1 LSSDPATS
9 NTLPWA
15 QSSLGQVV
23 LEATAAHIQGED
35 PSMATTSKTSVPRQL
50 KSGSHRRPQEGAD
63 DVLNSKASGKLTYS
77 SENSAKAD
85 ENARKLADDLKE
97 LHNRIIQMEKELD
110 GKRALELEL
119 QQLRKRLTVLKQVE
133 ASIKK
138 LREMDIKLEEV
149 EELFSYYLIRVNKS
163 NNDLKDARKEQ
174 I

>member
-1 LSSDPATS
+1 
-9 NTLPWA
+9 
-15 QSSLGQVV
+15 
-23 LEATAAHIQGED
+23 
-35 PSMATTSKTSVPRQL
+35 
-50 KSGSHRRPQEGAD
+50 
-63 DVLNSKASGKLTYS
+63 
-77 SENSAKAD
+77 
-85 ENARKLADDLKE
+85 
-97 LHNRIIQMEKELD
+97 MEKELD